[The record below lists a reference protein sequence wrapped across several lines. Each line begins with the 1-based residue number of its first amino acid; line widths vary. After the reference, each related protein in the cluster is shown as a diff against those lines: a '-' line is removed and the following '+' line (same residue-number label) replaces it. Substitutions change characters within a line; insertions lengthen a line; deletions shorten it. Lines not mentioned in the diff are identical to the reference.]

1 MAFFDELG
9 KAISDKSKVAAG
21 KVKDLTGVIQLKTKL
36 SSEKEKINKA
46 YINLG
51 KVYYDR
57 HEASAEEE
65 YATDFEAIR
74 TGLIKIAEIEDEI
87 AELEGNRVC
96 ADCGAKVEKNAL
108 YCSKCGALMD
118 ESTASQT
125 EEKQENIFVES
136 DTKSEE

>member
-21 KVKDLTGVIQLKTKL
+21 KVKDLTGVLQLKTKL

-57 HEASAEEE
+57 HEASAEDE
-65 YATDFEAIR
+65 YAADFEAIR

-108 YCSKCGALMD
+108 YCSKCGTLMD
-118 ESTASQT
+118 ERTASQT
-125 EEKQENIFVES
+125 EETQENIFVES
-136 DTKSEE
+136 DTENKA